1 MMKNNTFDCI
11 VIGLGAMG
19 SAALYQLARSGA
31 RVLGIDAYAPPHDRG
46 STHGGSRIIRLAYQ
60 EGREY
65 IPLLHRAYASWR
77 EIEAASGQSLL
88 QITGGLMIGSREGS
102 IVARSQQSADQESVA
117 YEILDAA
124 EIMQRFPAFQA
135 GEDQIALYDP
145 AAGVLHPEKA
155 VAAQLGLARQQRAQV
170 RLNEKVLRWEAIGEG
185 ARVVTAAGEYQAG
198 RLILC
203 TGPWAGPL
211 LAQMGMNLAVERIVQ
226 FWMAPKEDFSAFAP
240 DRFPIF
246 IWTADPHLEFYGIPG
261 MDGPQGGVKISYYP
275 KGPHALRQ
283 LCTPD
288 TLDRD
293 GRPADLAQMRPYLR
307 ALLPGL
313 DGRCIRTAVCMHS
326 NTPDMHPVIC
336 THPSHPQVV
345 LAAGFSGHG
354 FKFSNVIGEILAE
367 LATEGKSR
375 FDLDLFHPQ
384 ALARILQQHPSG
396 DSE

>member
-275 KGPHALRQ
+275 KGLTPCANCARPIPSTATGAPPTWRRCAPTCGLCCRAWTGAVFALRYV
-283 LCTPD
+283 CTAIPP
-288 TLDRD
+288 TCIQSSVPIRHI
-293 GRPADLAQMRPYLR
+293 RRWCWRR
-307 ALLPGL
+307 AFRGT
-313 DGRCIRTAVCMHS
+313 GS
-326 NTPDMHPVIC
+326 NFPM
-336 THPSHPQVV
+336 
-345 LAAGFSGHG
+345 
-354 FKFSNVIGEILAE
+354 
-367 LATEGKSR
+367 
-375 FDLDLFHPQ
+375 
-384 ALARILQQHPSG
+384 
-396 DSE
+396 